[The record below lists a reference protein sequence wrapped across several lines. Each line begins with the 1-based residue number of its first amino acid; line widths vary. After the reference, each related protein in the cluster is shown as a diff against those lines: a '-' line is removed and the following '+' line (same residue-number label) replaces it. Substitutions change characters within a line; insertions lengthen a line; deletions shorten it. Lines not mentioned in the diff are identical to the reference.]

1 MSVFLRWL
9 LNALVKKMKGRP
21 YVIDSQIDG
30 MTLIA
35 VVWGRLVCL
44 IRGLGVWIFLRRGSS
59 RMIFIGARVDIR
71 NARFIIVGKGV
82 TIGAGTVINGLSREG
97 VSIGENVSLGQYV
110 IIEATGVLTDLGSG
124 LTIGKGSG
132 LGAYSFIG
140 AAGGVH
146 IGENVIMGQRIS
158 FHSENHN
165 FGSADLDIKF
175 QGVTRQG
182 IRVGNNCWVGAN
194 AVFLDGCEVGEGC
207 VIAAGSVLRG
217 KYPANSLIAGA
228 PANVKRSRLA
238 ES

>member
-1 MSVFLRWL
+1 MSAFLRWL
-9 LNALVKKMKGRP
+9 LNALVKRMKGRP
-21 YVIDSQIDG
+21 YAIDSQIDG
-30 MTLIA
+30 LTLMAI
-35 VVWGRLVCL
+35 VWGRFVCL
-44 IRGLGVWIFLRRGSS
+44 VRGLLVRMRLQAGSS
-59 RMIFIGARVDIR
+59 WMIFVGARVDIR
-71 NARFIIVGKGV
+71 NARFISIGKGV
-82 TIGAGTVINGLSREG
+82 TIGAGTVVNGLSRQG
-97 VSIGENVSLGQYV
+97 VSIGDNVSLGQYV
-110 IIEATGVLTDLGSG
+110 IIEATGVLTDLGVG

-165 FGSADLDIKF
+165 FGSRDLDIKY

-182 IRVGNNCWVGAN
+182 IRIGNNCWVGAN
-194 AVFLDGCEVGEGC
+194 VVFLDGAEIGEGC

-217 KYPANSLIAGA
+217 SYPANSLIAGA

-238 ES
+238 E